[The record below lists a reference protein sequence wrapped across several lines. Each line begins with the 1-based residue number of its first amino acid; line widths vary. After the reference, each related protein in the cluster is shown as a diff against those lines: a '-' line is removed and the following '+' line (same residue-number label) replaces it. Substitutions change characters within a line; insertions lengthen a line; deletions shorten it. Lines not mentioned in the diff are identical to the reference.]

1 MHNMFVKNS
10 TYSLKEI
17 FSGENDK
24 VIIPDLQ
31 RDYCWGNPY
40 SKDREESLVDS
51 FLDSILE
58 VFNKSQERTT
68 EENKDITM
76 GLIYGYFDPLKPYH
90 LQLCDGQQR
99 LTTLFLIMGVIN
111 RYVNNKY
118 KELLISDFEL
128 KDDDK
133 EPHLLYAIRE
143 SSIYFLSDLT
153 THFFLNPEISSNEIE
168 NQQWFLNSYN
178 QDATITSIIMAIKTI
193 EKHLDN
199 FDRKEQLGDFIQE
212 HIKFLFYDLGSR
224 QNGEETFVVINTTGE
239 PLSANQNL
247 KPRIISNNQ
256 DYRRE
261 FQNQNGTVSS
271 HNAAQDWEEMET
283 WFWKHRR
290 KNGIDTSTEGMI
302 AFLHCVR
309 ILESETESDWYHAI
323 DINDDKFS
331 TSITMEEIWEWFS
344 AYQKIYDLD
353 NTRLF
358 SQKIEYPDQPH
369 YTQKSLYSI
378 LPTMTFCKEKRDA
391 TDKDI
396 QRVYHLFC
404 NMSKYSTVN
413 RYLQENGKLRVPAYQ
428 SCQWVKSLKTN
439 DIISLL
445 DISEFDVEEEKTKL
459 KFIQQSE
466 EVQREDI
473 EELFAK
479 AENLSIYEGQIS
491 TLVKWSNSSAE
502 ELKRLYGRIE
512 ELWNQPNT
520 NKLRRAL
527 LAFGMNNDY
536 PMRMGN
542 NTNLT
547 LCSGKEWRYL
557 FEKQGDR
564 MVSFLNDTRSL
575 DEIIDEFD
583 KQDSPFYKIIKEGKY
598 LDFSRDHQIAIW
610 PNNVVE
616 LLAKTYRSADYL
628 LFHNNQVFEKTIVD
642 MSNWDGLK
650 IWSEGDET
658 VFYSVCKKYN
668 ITLDMRIINNGYQ
681 IIAWTNRNPKNTSV
695 KYEILERLGFQKR
708 VNEEEWNYPEIHDSK
723 SAKDKFIELSKKLV
737 E

>member
-331 TSITMEEIWEWFS
+331 TSITMEKIWEWFS

-404 NMSKYSTVN
+404 NMSKYRTVN
-413 RYLQENGKLRVPAYQ
+413 RYLQDNSQRRVPAYQ

-527 LAFGMNNDY
+527 LAFGISGY
-536 PMRMGN
+536 PMPTSAANM
-542 NTNLT
+542 T
-547 LCSGKEWRYL
+547 LCSGTEWREL
-557 FEKQGDR
+557 FENQGNQIVD
-564 MVSFLNDTRSL
+564 FINCDSL
-575 DEIIDEFD
+575 DDIINNFSDVE
-583 KQDSPFYKIIKEGKY
+583 SPYYPLVHNEAF
-598 LDFSRDHQIAIW
+598 LDFSRDHKIRIHAQGVI
-610 PNNVVE
+610 E
-616 LLAKTYRSADYL
+616 LMAKTKASANFL
-628 LFHNNQVFEKTIVD
+628 LFHRGQMFEKDLVD
-642 MSNWDGLK
+642 MNKWNGFW
-650 IWSEGDET
+650 IWSNYT
-658 VFYSVCKKYN
+658 KSVFYSECHVYN
-668 ITLDMRIINNGYQ
+668 IVLDMRILDNGYQ
-681 IIAWTNRNPKNTSV
+681 IIAWTDRMPAKPSIRKET
-695 KYEILERLGFQKR
+695 LEKLGF
-708 VNEEEWNYPEIHDSK
+708 NLIDGEWSYPIIEKPHE
-723 SAKDKFIELSKKLV
+723 AKNKFKELTESLV
-737 E
+737 SYS